1 MAVDH
6 ERIRRLLGDEEESS
20 DTSLRAKSLARALEE
35 TVPTTLT
42 PHEWEQWYAE
52 HGVPD
57 SHNNAKTAHALPW
70 WRRWLRT
77 NRQP

>member
-6 ERIRRLLGDEEESS
+6 GSIHKIVGKEDKSA
-20 DTSLRAKSLARALEE
+20 DTSLRARSLNRALNLD
-35 TVPTTLT
+35 VPKTLT

-57 SHNNAKTAHALPW
+57 SHKKTGPKIKW
-70 WRRWLRT
+70 NRCWFKKGLR
-77 NRQP
+77 